1 MTEASDRPT
10 GTRPDPVAQLSDE
23 LDDVL
28 LGRPRDLDQAAA
40 VLERAVRAC
49 RSDPRIAEAF
59 ERFELLGELS
69 EVYEQ
74 QGRVDDAL
82 TAMRQAIA
90 AGYRSQP
97 DPRCRLA
104 EIQLRA
110 GHTEPAAD
118 LYAQVHA
125 EFPDD
130 VWLYNNAGLEY
141 GAAGDPETAL
151 TWLTHGLAL
160 ALDTGDPDRL
170 VAQLSDLRRE
180 QLAALDRPHDDLEAR
195 ADAFLAQPRTERP
208 AWSFEALGEVLAARD
223 ATPSTPLAPTTTVPA
238 GPPSATAA
246 IAHAVAWFPTE
257 EFSTATQMWPQLGHD
272 WDAREHPDYCHRLER
287 HLRDLAEHTATPT
300 WIVPIG
306 LEGFQRWCTREQR
319 DPASADTRAEYA
331 ADQART
337 NPASLIT
344 WPPERNQPCWCHSGR
359 KYKKCC
365 GHPAAVSGPH

>member
-1 MTEASDRPT
+1 MTACS
-10 GTRPDPVAQLSDE
+10 DPVAQLADE

-28 LGRPRDLDQAAA
+28 SGGTRDLDRAAA
-40 VLERAVRAC
+40 VLERATAAC
-49 RSDPRIAEAF
+49 RSDPRIGEAF
-59 ERFELLGELS
+59 NRYELLGELS
-69 EVYEQ
+69 EIYEA

-82 TAMRQAIA
+82 ETMRAAIA

-110 GHTEPAAD
+110 GRAEPAAT

-125 EFPDD
+125 EFSDD
-130 VWLYNNAGLEY
+130 VWLYNSAGLEY
-141 GAAGDPETAL
+141 RAAGDPDRAL
-151 TWLTHGLAL
+151 AWLTPGLEL

-195 ADAFLAQPRTERP
+195 ADAFLAEPRPERP
-208 AWSFEALGEVLAARD
+208 AWSFEALGEVLTARD
-223 ATPSTPLAPTTTVPA
+223 TTTSTPLAPTTIVPA

-246 IAHAVAWFPTE
+246 IAHAVGWFPPG
-257 EFSTATQMWPQLGHD
+257 EFPTALELWPQLGNACGAH
-272 WDAREHPDYCHRLER
+272 EHRDYSQRLER
-287 HLRDLAEHTATPT
+287 HLRDLAEHTDGPT
-300 WIVPIG
+300 WIAPIHVEG
-306 LEGFQRWCTREQR
+306 LQRWCAREHH
-319 DPASADTRAEYA
+319 DPATAETRATYA
-331 ADQART
+331 AEQART
-337 NPASLIT
+337 NPAALIL

-365 GHPAAVSGPH
+365 GHPAVVATTP

>member
-1 MTEASDRPT
+1 MTARS
-10 GTRPDPVAQLSDE
+10 DPVAQLADE
-23 LDDVL
+23 LDEVL
-28 LGRPRDLDQAAA
+28 LGHPRDLDRAAA
-40 VLERAVRAC
+40 VLKRAAAAC
-49 RSDPRIAEAF
+49 RSDPRIADAF
-59 ERFELLGELS
+59 NRYELLGELS
-69 EVYEQ
+69 EIYEQ

-82 TAMRQAIA
+82 DTMRAAIA

-110 GHTEPAAD
+110 GRAEPAHA

-125 EFPDD
+125 EFGDD

-141 GAAGDPETAL
+141 GAAGDPEIAL
-151 TWLTHGLAL
+151 AWLTPGLEL

-195 ADAFLAQPRTERP
+195 AEVFLAEPRPERP
-208 AWSFEALGEVLAARD
+208 AWSFESLGEVLTAID
-223 ATPSTPLAPTTTVPA
+223 ATTSTPLAPTTIVPA
-238 GPPSATAA
+238 GAPSATAA
-246 IAHAVAWFPTE
+246 IAHAVAWFPTG
-257 EFSTATQMWPQLGHD
+257 EFPIALDSWPQLGDD
-272 WDAREHPDYCHRLER
+272 WGAHEHRDYCHRLER
-287 HLRDLAEHTATPT
+287 HLRDLDEHTDGPT

-306 LEGFQRWCTREQR
+306 IEGFQRWCTLKHR
-319 DPASADTRAEYA
+319 DPATADTRARYA

-337 NPASLIT
+337 NPAGLIT

-365 GHPAAVSGPH
+365 GHPAVVATTP

>member
-1 MTEASDRPT
+1 MTARS
-10 GTRPDPVAQLSDE
+10 DPVAQLANE

-28 LGRPRDLDQAAA
+28 GGGPRDLHRAAT
-40 VLERAVRAC
+40 VLERATAGS
-49 RSDPRIAEAF
+49 RSDPRIGDAF
-59 ERFELLGELS
+59 NRFELLGELS

-110 GHTEPAAD
+110 GRTEPAAA
-118 LYAQVHA
+118 LYAQVHT

-130 VWLYNNAGLEY
+130 VWLYNHAGLEY
-141 GAAGDPETAL
+141 GHAGDPDTAL
-151 TWLTHGLAL
+151 AWLTPGLAL
-160 ALDTGDPDRL
+160 AIDTGDPDRL

-195 ADAFLAQPRTERP
+195 ADAFLAQPRPERP
-208 AWSFEALGEVLAARD
+208 GWSFQALGEVLAARD
-223 ATPSTPLAPTTTVPA
+223 ATPSTALAPTTIVPA

-246 IAHAVAWFPTE
+246 IAHAVAWFPND
-257 EFSTATQMWPQLGHD
+257 EFPAALQRWPHLGDD
-272 WDAREHPDYCHRLER
+272 WDTREHTAYCQRLER
-287 HLRDLAEHTATPT
+287 HLRDLAEHTEGPT
-300 WIVPIG
+300 WIVPIHIAG
-306 LEGFQRWCTREQR
+306 LQRWCTREQR
-319 DPASADTRAEYA
+319 DPATADTRAKYA
-331 ADQART
+331 AEQART
-337 NPASLIT
+337 DPAALIT

-365 GHPAAVSGPH
+365 AHPAAVTAT